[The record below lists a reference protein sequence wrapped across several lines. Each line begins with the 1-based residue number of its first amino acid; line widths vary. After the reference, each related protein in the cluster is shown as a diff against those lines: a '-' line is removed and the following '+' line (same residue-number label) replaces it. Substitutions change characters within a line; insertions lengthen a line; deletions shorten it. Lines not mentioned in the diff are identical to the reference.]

1 MSPLIPA
8 LITDRLGLFFFKVFS
23 NKDGQDSSAFTPYPA
38 LRLSPKTTMVFSLND
53 KLSEAFTVMKTESKI
68 AKNTPRHPLKD
79 LILEVKNITKEVNSP
94 EGPLTIVKDI
104 NLSVER
110 GKPISL
116 VGPSGS
122 GKTTLLAIMAG
133 LDTPTKGSVKLLGS
147 NISLMNEDQ
156 RAQIRAKDVG
166 FVFQSF
172 HLMPRLS
179 ALDNV
184 MLPLEIAG
192 DPEAIEKS
200 QIALDQVGLSSRA
213 KNFATQLSGGEKQ
226 RVAIARAIVNKPKIL
241 FADEP
246 TGNLDQK
253 SSNTVTD
260 LLFSINELINTTLVV
275 VTHDLLLAKK
285 CKDLYELSDGS
296 LL

>member
-1 MSPLIPA
+1 M
-8 LITDRLGLFFFKVFS
+8 
-23 NKDGQDSSAFTPYPA
+23 
-38 LRLSPKTTMVFSLND
+38 
-53 KLSEAFTVMKTESKI
+53 
-68 AKNTPRHPLKD
+68 KD

-94 EGPLTIVKDI
+94 EGLLTIVKDI
-104 NLSVER
+104 NLSVEK

-133 LDTPTKGSVKLLGS
+133 LDLPTHGSVSLLGS
-147 NISLMNEDQ
+147 NITSMNEDQ
-156 RAQIRAKDVG
+156 RAQIRAMDVG

-192 DPEAIEKS
+192 DKDAKEKS
-200 QIALDQVGLSSRA
+200 KEALDQVGLSGRA
-213 KNFATQLSGGEKQ
+213 MHFATQLSGGEKQ
-226 RVAIARAIVNKPKIL
+226 RVALARAIVNQPKIL

-253 SSNTVTD
+253 SSNAVTD
-260 LLFSINELINTTLVV
+260 LLFSINELINTTLVL
-275 VTHDLLLAKK
+275 VTHDLSLAKK
-285 CKDLYELSDGS
+285 CEEVFELSDGS

>member
-1 MSPLIPA
+1 
-8 LITDRLGLFFFKVFS
+8 
-23 NKDGQDSSAFTPYPA
+23 
-38 LRLSPKTTMVFSLND
+38 MVFLFSD

-68 AKNTPRHPLKD
+68 AENIPRHPLKD

-94 EGPLTIVKDI
+94 EGLLTIVKDI

-133 LDTPTKGSVKLLGS
+133 LDLPTRGSVNLLGS
-147 NISLMNEDQ
+147 NITSMNEDQ
-156 RAQIRAKDVG
+156 RAQIRAQDVG

-192 DPEAIEKS
+192 DPDAIEKS
-200 QIALDQVGLSSRA
+200 QIALDQVGLSLRA

-253 SSNTVTD
+253 SSNAVTD
-260 LLFSINELINTTLVV
+260 LLFSINELINTTLIL
-275 VTHDLLLAKK
+275 VTHDLLLAEK
-285 CKDLYELSDGS
+285 CTDLYELSDGS